1 MVDLLINVWVLSGN
15 VMFGR
20 LRFKLLSIYITVTLE
35 K

>member
-20 LRFKLLSIYITVTLE
+20 LHFKLLSIYITVTLE